1 MISAFRKLS
10 AKEMEWMYK
19 KPVLIWILIAGVDG
33 TIGKKEMRKA
43 GKLVKKKIPRA
54 NKLVSTVFQEIAQ
67 DVKDKVKI
75 LVQAVEARFI
85 NLDMIKS
92 SFSTGYR

>member
-1 MISAFRKLS
+1 
-10 AKEMEWMYK
+10 
-19 KPVLIWILIAGVDG
+19 
-33 TIGKKEMRKA
+33 
-43 GKLVKKKIPRA
+43 LVKKKIPRA